1 MNFNN
6 YPLWTALITPFNN
19 DLTVDYVSLKKLI
32 KEQNDANNGI
42 LILGSTGEALNISL
56 NDRKEI
62 INFISDMDLRVPI
75 MAGVGGSE
83 LEATTSWI
91 NFLETKNIDAYL
103 LVTPHYAKPG
113 DEGQYLWFKALMDN
127 STRACM
133 LYNVPGRTGI
143 SLSLKAVSRLK
154 NHVNFWAIKEASG
167 SVEKFK
173 EYLSASGN
181 GFVYCGDDALFP
193 EFSQA
198 GSGGLISVAANVWPN
213 ATQIYVKQNLASTFK
228 DHKLWQNA
236 CSTMFLASNP
246 VPAKAILCAQNRISS
261 NTMMPPL
268 SGADL
273 NDISLIKDANAQ
285 VSTWHNEQL
294 KRGSEWTIGKQL

>member
-6 YPLWTALITPFNN
+6 FPLWTALITPFNN
-19 DLTVDYVSLKKLI
+19 DLTVDYISLKKLI

-42 LILGSTGEALNISL
+42 LILGSTGEALNICL
-56 NDRKEI
+56 EDRKEI
-62 INFISDMDLRVPI
+62 INFISKIDLNVPV

-83 LEATTSWI
+83 LAATTSWI

-113 DEGQYLWFKALMDN
+113 DEGQYHWFKTLMDT

-133 LYNVPGRTGI
+133 LYNVPGRTGT
-143 SLSLKAVSRLK
+143 SLSLIAVSKLK
-154 NHVNFWAIKEASG
+154 DHVNFWAIKEASG

-173 EYLSASGN
+173 EYLVASGN

-193 EFSQA
+193 EFCEA
-198 GSGGLISVAANVWPN
+198 GAGGLISVVSNVWPL
-213 ATQIYVKQNLASTFK
+213 ATQLYVKQNLAKSFA

-236 CSTMFLASNP
+236 SATMFLASNP
-246 VPAKAILCAQNRISS
+246 VPAKAILQEQNRIIN

-268 SGADL
+268 SADDL
-273 NDISLIKDANAQ
+273 VDLKLIHDANTKINNWYQ
-285 VSTWHNEQL
+285 EQFN
-294 KRGSEWTIGKQL
+294 RGDKWTTGKQL